1 MLCLIRFEGNKN
13 IHLFS
18 IGFHTI
24 NYLIT
29 CVSENGC
36 YTHSCFA
43 VLGGGGGGGVCDKS
57 CYLKFDD
64 KDLVDKMEPL
74 DSVID

>member
-1 MLCLIRFEGNKN
+1 MLCITRFEGNKN
-13 IHLFS
+13 INLFS

-29 CVSENGC
+29 CVYISNRQNGC
-36 YTHSCFA
+36 YTHSFFA
-43 VLGGGGGGGVCDKS
+43 VVGEICAES
-57 CYLKFDD
+57 CYLKFAD
-64 KDLVDKMEPL
+64 KDLVDKMKPM